1 MKIIFTGG
9 GTGGHIFPA
18 IAVADEMMKSYE
30 NVDVLF
36 VGAKG
41 RIEEQIVPANNY
53 KLKTIEIA
61 GISRKEIFKNIK
73 LPIKF
78 LKALKTCKKI
88 LYDFKPD
95 VVIGT
100 GGFASAPMIY
110 SAIKMKIPSVVQEGN
125 SFPGKVTRYLA
136 GKATKVIISF
146 DETKKY
152 LKREDNVVK
161 ISYPVRNS
169 LSKVDKIGA
178 LNYFD
183 LNNGNRTLFVFG
195 GSQGAKGINDVIKNK
210 IKSLYDENIN
220 LIWQTGKSTYNEFLE
235 LCKPYEDKIK
245 VFDFID
251 NMKYAYS
258 ASDLVICR
266 SGMSSIMELSFLK
279 MPAIL
284 VPFPFSADSHQ
295 EKNART
301 MENSK
306 ACIMIKQDELE
317 SKLLNIVTNTIY
329 NNETLSTIGENIFK
343 FSDPDS
349 AKKIAELIY
358 QLTLN

>member
-18 IAVADEMMKSYE
+18 IAIADEMKKI
-30 NVDVLF
+30 DKDITILF

-41 RIEEQIVPANNY
+41 RIEEKIVPANNY
-53 KLKTIEIA
+53 ELKTIDITGFNKRNIMGA
-61 GISRKEIFKNIK
+61 IK
-73 LPIKF
+73 LPMKF
-78 LKALKTCKKI
+78 LNALKSCKKI
-88 LYDFKPD
+88 LFDFNPD

-110 SAIKMKIPSVVQEGN
+110 SAIKLKIPAVMQEGN

-136 GKATKVIISF
+136 KKADKVIVSF
-146 DETKKY
+146 DETKDY
-152 LKREDNVVK
+152 LKRKDNVIK

-169 LSKVDKIGA
+169 LTRVDKIGA
-178 LNYFD
+178 LNYFG

-195 GSQGAKGINDVIKNK
+195 GSQGAKGINDAIKLN
-210 IKSLYDENIN
+210 IKKLYDENIN
-220 LIWQTGKSTYNEFLE
+220 LIWQTGKTSYNEINE
-235 LCKPYEDKIK
+235 MCKPYEDKIRI
-245 VFDFID
+245 FEFID

-284 VPFPFSADSHQ
+284 VPFPLSAENHQ

-301 MENSK
+301 LEKNK
-306 ACIMIKQDELE
+306 ACILILQN
-317 SKLLNIVTNTIY
+317 KLQSDLINVVTNTIY
-329 NNETLSTIGENIFK
+329 NNDTLNSLGENIFK

-349 AKKIAELIY
+349 AKKIANLIFK
-358 QLTLN
+358 QILN

>member
-18 IAVADEMMKSYE
+18 IAVADELKKNFE
-30 NVDVLF
+30 NVNVLF

-41 RIEEQIVPANNY
+41 RIEEKIVPANNY
-53 KLKTIEIA
+53 ELMTVEIA
-61 GISRKEIFKNIK
+61 GFNRRKIFENIK

-78 LKALKTCKKI
+78 FKALKNCKKI
-88 LYDFKPD
+88 LYYFKPD
-95 VVIGT
+95 VVVGT

-110 SAIKMKIPSVVQEGN
+110 SAIKMKIPAIVQEGN
-125 SFPGKVTRYLA
+125 SFPGKVTRYFA
-136 GKATKVIISF
+136 GKATKVIVSF

-152 LKREDNVVK
+152 LKREDNIIK

-169 LSKVDKIGA
+169 LTKVDKIGA

-195 GSQGAKGINDVIKNK
+195 GSQGARGINDAIKNK
-210 IKSLYDENIN
+210 IKTLYNENIN
-220 LIWQTGKSTYNEFLE
+220 LLWQTGKSSYNEFTE
-235 LCKPYEDKIK
+235 LCKPYDDKIK
-245 VFDFID
+245 VFEFID

-279 MPAIL
+279 MPVVL
-284 VPFPFSADSHQ
+284 VPLPTSADNHQ
-295 EKNART
+295 EKNAIT
-301 MENSK
+301 LENSK
-306 ACIMIKQDELE
+306 ACILLKQNELE
-317 SKLLNIVTNTIY
+317 SKLMNVITNTIY
-329 NNETLSTIGENIFK
+329 NNDTLKTLGDNIFK

-349 AKKIAELIY
+349 AAKIANLIY

>member
-1 MKIIFTGG
+1 MRIIFTGG

-18 IAVADEMMKSYE
+18 IAVADELKRNFE
-30 NVDVLF
+30 DVKILF

-41 RIEEQIVPANNY
+41 RIEEKIVPANNY
-53 KLKTIEIA
+53 ELRTIDIT
-61 GISRKEIFKNIK
+61 GLTKKNIVK
-73 LPIKF
+73 LPLKF
-78 LKALKTCKKI
+78 LKALKNCKEI
-88 LYDFKPD
+88 LNNFNPD
-95 VVIGT
+95 VVIGL
-100 GGFASAPMIY
+100 GGFASGPMVY
-110 SAIKMKIPSVVQEGN
+110 SAIKKKIPSVVQEGN

-136 GKATKVIISF
+136 AKATKVIVSF
-146 DETKKY
+146 DETKDF
-152 LKREDNVVK
+152 LKRKDNVIK

-169 LSKVDKIGA
+169 LSRIDKIGA
-178 LNYFD
+178 LNSLG

-195 GSQGAKGINDVIKNK
+195 GSQGAKGINDAIKNK
-210 IKSLYDENIN
+210 IKALYDENIN
-220 LIWQTGKSTYNEFLE
+220 IIWQTGKNDYAVIKEMS
-235 LCKPYEDKIK
+235 KPYEDKIK
-245 VFDFID
+245 VFEFID

-284 VPFPFSADSHQ
+284 VPLPSAADNHQ

-301 MENSK
+301 LENSK
-306 ACIMIKQDELE
+306 ACILILQNEIE
-317 SKLLNIVTNTIY
+317 SKLMNIVTNTIY
-329 NNETLSTIGENIFK
+329 NNDTLNTLGENIFK

-349 AKKIAELIY
+349 AKKIANLIY